1 LHRILAFLLAAFAV
15 TGCPKRQQLVVPDTA
30 EEALRLA
37 RGYLEER
44 KFGEAEEAF
53 TFLIFNFPGSR
64 AASDAQYWLA
74 ETYLVKKDYAQ
85 AQTEFDFYL
94 KSFPN
99 GSYQE
104 EANYKLGVSYLRSAP
119 SGARD
124 QSRTIKAREILE
136 DFLMLYPESEL
147 VPDAQEALDEI
158 LRRMA
163 GREFEVARLYYRAGE
178 YRSALVYFE
187 HITDQLP
194 TERWNENDL
203 LRLGICYAETE
214 QPERARP
221 VFERLAE
228 SAGTPGVVQQAR
240 TRLAELN

>member
-1 LHRILAFLLAAFAV
+1 LYRVLLLALAALV
-15 TGCPKRQQLVVPDTA
+15 MAGCPKRQQLAVPDTA
-30 EEALRLA
+30 EQALELA
-37 RGYLEER
+37 RGYLKDR
-44 KFGEAEEAF
+44 RFREAEEAF

-74 ETYLVKKDYAQ
+74 ETYFVKKDFAQ

-99 GSYQE
+99 GSFQE
-104 EANYKLGVSYLRSAP
+104 EANYKLGLSYLRSAP
-119 SGARD
+119 SGSRD

-147 VPDAQEALDEI
+147 VPDAREALDDI
-158 LRRMA
+158 MRRMA
-163 GREFEVARLYYRAGE
+163 GREFEIARLYYRAGE

-194 TERWNENDL
+194 TDRWDEADM

-214 QPERARP
+214 QPEQARP
-221 VFERLAE
+221 VLEQLVE
-228 SAGTPGVVQQAR
+228 SAEAPGVVQQAR
-240 TRLAELN
+240 SRLARLN

>member
-1 LHRILAFLLAAFAV
+1 LSRILPLVVAALV
-15 TGCPKRQQLVVPDTA
+15 LTGCPKRQQLVVPDTA
-30 EEALRLA
+30 EQALQLA
-37 RGYLEER
+37 HGYLEDR
-44 KFGEAEEAF
+44 KFSKAEETF

-74 ETYLVKKDYAQ
+74 ETYFLKKDYAQ
-85 AQTEFDFYL
+85 AQIEFDFYL

-99 GSYQE
+99 GSFQQ
-104 EANYKLGVSYLRSAP
+104 EANYKLGLSYLRSAP
-119 SGARD
+119 SGSRD

-147 VPDAQEALDEI
+147 VPDVRKSLDEI

-178 YRSALVYFE
+178 YRSALVYFK

-194 TERWNENDL
+194 TDRWEETDL

-214 QPERARP
+214 QPEQARP
-221 VFERLAE
+221 VFEQLVENAQ
-228 SAGTPGVVQQAR
+228 APGIVQQAR
-240 TRLAELN
+240 SRLAELN

>member
-1 LHRILAFLLAAFAV
+1 MHRVLPLVLAALV
-15 TGCPKRQQLVVPDTA
+15 TAGCPKRQQLVVPDTA
-30 EEALRLA
+30 EQALVLA
-37 RGYLEER
+37 RGYLGDR
-44 KFGEAEEAF
+44 SFRQAEEAF

-74 ETYLVKKDYAQ
+74 ETYFVKEDFVQ

-99 GSYQE
+99 GSFQE
-104 EANYKLGVSYLRSAP
+104 EAGYKLGLSYLRSAP
-119 SGARD
+119 SGSRD
-124 QSRTIKAREILE
+124 QSRTVKAREILE

-147 VPDAQEALDEI
+147 VADARQALDEI

-163 GREFEVARLYYRAGE
+163 GREFEIARLYYRAGE
-178 YRSALVYFE
+178 YRSALVYFV

-194 TERWNENDL
+194 TERWDETDL

-214 QPERARP
+214 QPEQARP
-221 VFERLAE
+221 VFEQLVDGAE
-228 SAGTPGVVQQAR
+228 APGVVQQAR
-240 TRLAELN
+240 SRLAELN